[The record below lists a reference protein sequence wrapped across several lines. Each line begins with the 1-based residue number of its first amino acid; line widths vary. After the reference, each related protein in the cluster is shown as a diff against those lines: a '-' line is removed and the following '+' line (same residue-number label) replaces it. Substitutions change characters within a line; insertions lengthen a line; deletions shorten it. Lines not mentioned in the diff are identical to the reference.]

1 MKQLRLKKK
10 ALAISIACALALNWT
25 PDCSSVYAEA
35 GSKHSQE
42 TKETVNADG
51 KAEQEYSLE
60 SITVEAKRPD
70 WEAKLSPGTVT
81 IIRPDD
87 YKGEQKTL
95 PDMLKDV
102 PGVHVREVNGK
113 GQYTTV
119 SVRGS
124 TAAQVGVF
132 VDGVLFNL
140 GGDAAADISTIPV
153 KNVERIEVYRG
164 YIPARFGGTYI
175 GGVINIVTKRP
186 TQSNVS
192 ASVGQSSWGGY
203 TGSLQVDSPLG
214 TGSLMVGI
222 NRDESDGDFRYKNFQ
237 VPYRYQQDQ
246 IVLQN
251 ELNNRFNQINN
262 SFGEDFGRV
271 FATVEEYDQ
280 TIASPGFFDE
290 AIQYT
295 YDNMWKRQG
304 KSVYDEDGNYSY
316 IDAKYDAVN
325 HVWTS
330 PYSSKEEW
338 INNPEDGWSWI
349 APEEREEAYKSKV
362 RENVNSKL
370 GPGGFQ
376 NFDTEAE
383 KIRKTHMEGK
393 DSLRYR
399 HNNDYK
405 NTDAI
410 IKWQDDHWT
419 AKANWKKIDRH
430 LPWGLW
436 QDTGYGGSN
445 TQMDLDD
452 WGFMGPRRQ
461 EITTNEMLVAR
472 RDTEGNLEW
481 GWSVNYLDQDKYF
494 RNEGYDPIKH
504 KNDGYFSRPLTVWS
518 SYNSRRLGGAIDGSY
533 KAGDYH
539 LLEFMANWSKEKMDV
554 DGWKMTEYTDGNQDD
569 RRRFRNYFEQTL
581 FNIQVQ
587 DTITLNKEK
596 DLWFTPS
603 VRYNSSTVLGS
614 STRLINASNHT
625 WFNEID
631 EEKNS
636 KTTWQMALKK
646 KTSDKLT
653 LRSTVGS
660 YYRLLNLYEIAG
672 DGAGIL
678 PRPRKDLATG
688 QLVSI
693 FPLPEEGTQWDV
705 SAIWDDRMLGADAN
719 IQLTY
724 FGRKSENL
732 LQLYRCGFDY
742 WSYSN
747 AAKGRVNG
755 TELQAKLSWDR
766 WDMNLVGTYMHAKAQ
781 RKFDN
786 PTGDNIYYDVPQIYS
801 PEWEGSM
808 RLSYRPDRK
817 TSIFSELKYV
827 DEMYIGYGWEKKQ
840 KSLTTVGLGVK
851 RNFTQDLQMIVG
863 VNDLFNKGP
872 KLRLV
877 ETGKDYNGNPS
888 TSPSQINYPLNPD
901 NPTQG
906 RTYYVTM
913 QYKY

>member
-1 MKQLRLKKK
+1 MKQHRLKKK
-10 ALAISIACALALNWT
+10 ALAVSIACALALTWT
-25 PDCSSVYAEA
+25 PDFSGSVYAAEA
-35 GSKHSQE
+35 GSEQSQE

-51 KAEQEYSLE
+51 KAAQEYSLE

-70 WEAKLSPGTVT
+70 WESKLSPGTVT

-222 NRDESDGDFRYKNFQ
+222 NRDQSDGDFRYKNFQ
-237 VPYRYQQDQ
+237 VPYRYAEAKKVYDTAIMNCFTLINQS
-246 IVLQN
+246 LQSDYGIITDFTSVE
-251 ELNNRFNQINN
+251 ELKAT
-262 SFGEDFGRV
+262 
-271 FATVEEYDQ
+271 FATKEFNDNA
-280 TIASPGFFDE
+280 IA
-290 AIQYT
+290 I
-295 YDNMWKRQG
+295 
-304 KSVYDEDGNYSY
+304 
-316 IDAKYDAVN
+316 I
-325 HVWTS
+325 
-330 PYSSKEEW
+330 EEW
-338 INNPEDGWSWI
+338 GLSH
-349 APEEREEAYKSKV
+349 EEAVSMWEEEANKYLDRPDKINRDFYGKRGIFS
-362 RENVNSKL
+362 
-370 GPGGFQ
+370 
-376 NFDTEAE
+376 DTRW
-383 KIRKTHMEGK
+383 RK
-393 DSLRYR
+393 
-399 HNNDYK
+399 NNDYK

-410 IKWQDDHWT
+410 IKWQDDHWM
-419 AKANWKKIDRH
+419 AKATWKKIDRH

-436 QDTGYGGSN
+436 TGTGYGGSN
-445 TQMDLDD
+445 ATVDLDNF
-452 WGFMGPRRQ
+452 GFMGAKRQ
-461 EITTNEMLVAR
+461 ELTSKELLVGH
-472 RDTEGNLEW
+472 RDTMGNLEW
-481 GWSVNYLDQDKYF
+481 GWSVNYLKQNKDY
-494 RNEGYDPIKH
+494 RNEGYDDPI
-504 KNDGYFSRPLTVWS
+504 NDKGAGYWNQPLSVWS
-518 SYNSRRLGGAIDGSY
+518 SYDSRRTGGMVDGTY
-533 KAGDYH
+533 RAGNNH
-539 LLEFMANWSKEKMDV
+539 LLEFMANWSLEKMDV
-554 DGWKMTEYTDGNQDD
+554 DGWKMTDFVDGDD
-569 RRRFRNYFEQTL
+569 DYRRRFRNYFEQTL
-581 FNIQVQ
+581 FNIQLQ
-587 DTITLNKEK
+587 DTITLNKEE

-603 VRYNSSTVLGS
+603 VRYNSSTVLGRS
-614 STRLINASNHT
+614 ERLINEHNNHI
-625 WFNEID
+625 WFNQED
-631 EEKNS
+631 EQKNS
-636 KTTWQMALKK
+636 KVTWQTALKK
-646 KTSDKLT
+646 KVSDKLT

-672 DGAGIL
+672 DGAGII
-678 PRPRKDLATG
+678 PRPVDDTKQQDR
-688 QLVSI
+688 LVSAY
-693 FPLPEEGTQWDV
+693 PLPEEGTQWDV
-705 SAIWDDRMLGADAN
+705 SAIWDDRILGADGN

-732 LQLYRCGFDY
+732 LQLYRFGYDY

-747 AAKGRVNG
+747 AARGRVNG
-755 TELQAKLSWDR
+755 AELQTKLSWDK
-766 WDMNLVGTYMHAKAQ
+766 WDMNLATTYTHVNAQ
-781 RKFDN
+781 RKYNN
-786 PTGDNIYYDVPQIYS
+786 PTGTGDTYYDKPITYL

-808 RLSYRPDRK
+808 RLTYRPDQK
-817 TSIFSELKYV
+817 TSVFTELKYMDKMFV
-827 DEMYIGYGWEKKQ
+827 SEGFDWEQ
-840 KSLTTVGLGVK
+840 TSLTTVGLGVK
-851 RNFTQDLQMIVG
+851 HKFTNDLQVTLG

-872 KLRLV
+872 ELRLV
-877 ETGKDYNGNPS
+877 STGMDSNGNPLPADW
-888 TSPSQINYPLNPD
+888 PSSVNYPLNTD
-901 NPTQG
+901 NPAQG

>member
-1 MKQLRLKKK
+1 MKQHKLKRK
-10 ALAISIACALALNWT
+10 ALAISIACALAITWT
-25 PDCSSVYAEA
+25 TDSSSVYAEA
-35 GSKHSQE
+35 GSEQSQE

-60 SITVEAKRPD
+60 SVTVEAKRPD
-70 WEAKLSPGTVT
+70 WESKLSPGTVT

-95 PDMLKDV
+95 PDLLKDV

-222 NRDESDGDFRYKNFQ
+222 NRDESDGDFRYKNFASDAYYAKEMPGLQ
-237 VPYRYQQDQ
+237 AQIPILFDDVKLYLAKNYNIEVSTAEQLNSEFNTSYEGLLTTAQDNYWKLYRKYIPGETKQDF
-246 IVLQN
+246 I
-251 ELNNRFNQINN
+251 NRLYPG
-262 SFGEDFGRV
+262 GE
-271 FATVEEYDQ
+271 Q
-280 TIASPGFFDE
+280 
-290 AIQYT
+290 
-295 YDNMWKRQG
+295 
-304 KSVYDEDGNYSY
+304 SY
-316 IDAKYDAVN
+316 NADV
-325 HVWTS
+325 
-330 PYSSKEEW
+330 
-338 INNPEDGWSWI
+338 
-349 APEEREEAYKSKV
+349 KSKLDTSIT
-362 RENVNSKL
+362 NYQSAINSLIKQMSQL
-370 GPGGFQ
+370 SE
-376 NFDTEAE
+376 DSTRW
-383 KIRKTHMEGK
+383 RK
-393 DSLRYR
+393 
-399 HNNDYK
+399 NNDYK

-419 AKANWKKIDRH
+419 AKATWKKIDRH

-436 QDTGYGGSN
+436 TGTGYGDN
-445 TQMDLDD
+445 NAKVDLNNF
-452 WGFMGPRRQ
+452 GFMGAKRQ
-461 EITTNEMLVAR
+461 ELTSKELLVGH
-472 RDTEGNLEW
+472 RDTVGKLEW
-481 GWSVNYLDQDKYF
+481 GWSVNYLNQNKDY
-494 RNEGYDPIKH
+494 RNEGYDDPI
-504 KNDGYFSRPLTVWS
+504 NDKGAAYWNQPLSVWS
-518 SYNSRRLGGAIDGSY
+518 SYDSRRLGGAIDGSY
-533 KAGDYH
+533 KAGDLH
-539 LLEFMANWSKEKMDV
+539 LLEFMVNWSKEKMDV
-554 DGWKMTEYTDGNQDD
+554 DGWKMTDFVDSDIDYH
-569 RRRFRNYFEQTL
+569 RRFRNYFEQAL
-581 FNIQVQ
+581 FNVQLQ
-587 DTITLNKEK
+587 DTITLNKAE

-603 VRYNSSTVLGS
+603 VRYNSSTVLGR
-614 STRLINASNHT
+614 STRLINDSNHT
-625 WFNEID
+625 WFNQED
-631 EEKNS
+631 EQKNS
-636 KTTWQMALKK
+636 KVTWQTALKK
-646 KTSDKLT
+646 KVSDKLT

-672 DGAGIL
+672 DGAGII
-678 PRPRKDLATG
+678 PRPVDDTKQQDR
-688 QLVSI
+688 LVSAY
-693 FPLPEEGTQWDV
+693 PLPEEGTQWDV
-705 SAIWDDRMLGADAN
+705 SAIWDDRILGADGN

-732 LQLYRCGFDY
+732 LQLYRFGYDY

-747 AAKGRVNG
+747 AARGRVNG
-755 TELQAKLSWDR
+755 AELQTNLSWDK
-766 WDMNLVGTYMHAKAQ
+766 WDMNLATTYTHVNAQ
-781 RKFDN
+781 RKYNN
-786 PTGDNIYYDVPQIYS
+786 PTGTGDTYYDKPITYL

-808 RLSYRPDRK
+808 RLTYRPDQK
-817 TSIFSELKYV
+817 TSVFTELKYMDKMFV
-827 DEMYIGYGWEKKQ
+827 SEGFDWKQ
-840 KSLTTVGLGVK
+840 TSLTTVGLGVK
-851 RNFTQDLQMIVG
+851 HKFTNDLQVTLG

-872 KLRLV
+872 ELRLV
-877 ETGKDYNGNPS
+877 STGMDSNGNPLPADWPTS
-888 TSPSQINYPLNPD
+888 TTLPLNTD
-901 NPTQG
+901 SPTQG

>member
-1 MKQLRLKKK
+1 MKQHRLKRK
-10 ALAISIACALALNWT
+10 ALAISIACALALTWT
-25 PDCSSVYAEA
+25 PDYSSSVYAAEA
-35 GSKHSQE
+35 GGEHSQE

-70 WEAKLSPGTVT
+70 WESKLSPGTVT

-95 PDMLKDV
+95 PDLLKDV

-222 NRDESDGDFRYKNFQ
+222 NRDQSDGDFRYKNFASDAAYAQ
-237 VPYRYQQDQ
+237 YMPEVQA
-246 IVLQN
+246 
-251 ELNNRFNQINN
+251 ELANQINYLN
-262 SFGEDFGRV
+262 SGLSKMDIH
-271 FATVEEYDQ
+271 FATAE
-280 TIASPGFFDE
+280 E
-290 AIQYT
+290 AIAAFNT
-295 YDNMWKRQG
+295 PAMYDSLQTT
-304 KSVYDEDGNYSY
+304 Y
-316 IDAKYDAVN
+316 IDKYWNKFPPFFGYV
-325 HVWTS
+325 
-330 PYSSKEEW
+330 SKEDTITKRFGGNEELYNQEAKATLNNSKNAFLDATKYW
-338 INNPEDGWSWI
+338 INKKNKLSEDSTRW
-349 APEEREEAYKSKV
+349 
-362 RENVNSKL
+362 
-370 GPGGFQ
+370 
-376 NFDTEAE
+376 
-383 KIRKTHMEGK
+383 RK
-393 DSLRYR
+393 
-399 HNNDYK
+399 NNDYK

-419 AKANWKKIDRH
+419 AKATWKKIDRH

-436 QDTGYGGSN
+436 TGTGYGDNNSGV
-445 TQMDLDD
+445 DLDNF
-452 WGFMGPRRQ
+452 GFMGAKRQ
-461 EITTNEMLVAR
+461 ELTSKELLVGH
-472 RDTEGNLEW
+472 RDTVGNLEW
-481 GWSVNYLDQDKYF
+481 GWSVNYLKQNKDY
-494 RNEGYDPIKH
+494 RNEGYDDPI
-504 KNDGYFSRPLTVWS
+504 NDKGAAYWNQPLSVWS
-518 SYNSRRLGGAIDGSY
+518 SYDSRRLGGAIDGSY
-533 KAGDYH
+533 KAGDLH
-539 LLEFMANWSKEKMDV
+539 LLEFMVNWSKEKMDV
-554 DGWKMTEYTDGNQDD
+554 DGWKMTDFVDNDIDY
-569 RRRFRNYFEQTL
+569 RRRFRNYFEQAL
-581 FNIQVQ
+581 FNVQLQ
-587 DTITLNKEK
+587 DTITLNKAE

-603 VRYNSSTVLGS
+603 VRYNSSTVLGR
-614 STRLINASNHT
+614 STRLINDSNHT
-625 WFNEID
+625 WFNQED
-631 EEKNS
+631 EQKNS
-636 KTTWQMALKK
+636 KVTWQTALKK
-646 KTSDKLT
+646 KVSDKLT

-672 DGAGIL
+672 DGAGIM
-678 PRPRKDLATG
+678 PRPIKDKDFLDG
-688 QLVSI
+688 LVSA

-705 SAIWDDRMLGADAN
+705 SAIWDDRILGADGN

-732 LQLYRCGFDY
+732 LQLYRFGYDY

-747 AAKGRVNG
+747 AARGRVNG
-755 TELQAKLSWDR
+755 AELQTNLSWDK
-766 WDMNLVGTYMHAKAQ
+766 WDMNLATTYTHVNAQ
-781 RKFDN
+781 RKYNN
-786 PTGDNIYYDVPQIYS
+786 PGGTGETYYDMPVTYL

-808 RLSYRPDRK
+808 RLTYRPDQK
-817 TSIFSELKYV
+817 TSVFAELKYMDKMFV
-827 DEMYIGYGWEKKQ
+827 SEGFDWKQ
-840 KSLTTVGLGVK
+840 TSLTTVGLGVK
-851 RNFTQDLQMIVG
+851 HKFTNDLQVTVG

-872 KLRLV
+872 ELRLV
-877 ETGKDYNGNPS
+877 STGLDYNGNPLPADWPTS
-888 TSPSQINYPLNPD
+888 TTLPLNPD
-901 NPTQG
+901 SPTQG
-906 RTYYVTM
+906 RTYYVTL

>member
-1 MKQLRLKKK
+1 MKQHKLKRK
-10 ALAISIACALALNWT
+10 ALAISIACALAITWT
-25 PDCSSVYAEA
+25 TDSSSVYAEA
-35 GSKHSQE
+35 GSEQSQE

-60 SITVEAKRPD
+60 SVTVEAKRPD
-70 WEAKLSPGTVT
+70 WESKLSPGTVT

-95 PDMLKDV
+95 PELLKDV

-222 NRDESDGDFRYKNFQ
+222 NRDESDGDFRYKNFASDAYYAKEMPGLQ
-237 VPYRYQQDQ
+237 AQIPILFDDVKLYLAKNYNIEVSTAEQLNAEFNTSYEGLLTTAQDNYWKLYRKYIPGETKQDF
-246 IVLQN
+246 I
-251 ELNNRFNQINN
+251 NRLYPG
-262 SFGEDFGRV
+262 GE
-271 FATVEEYDQ
+271 Q
-280 TIASPGFFDE
+280 
-290 AIQYT
+290 
-295 YDNMWKRQG
+295 
-304 KSVYDEDGNYSY
+304 SY
-316 IDAKYDAVN
+316 NADV
-325 HVWTS
+325 
-330 PYSSKEEW
+330 
-338 INNPEDGWSWI
+338 
-349 APEEREEAYKSKV
+349 KSKLDTSIT
-362 RENVNSKL
+362 NYQSAINSLIKQMSQL
-370 GPGGFQ
+370 SE
-376 NFDTEAE
+376 DSTRW
-383 KIRKTHMEGK
+383 RK
-393 DSLRYR
+393 
-399 HNNDYK
+399 NNDYK

-419 AKANWKKIDRH
+419 AKATWKKIDRH

-436 QDTGYGGSN
+436 TGTGYGDN
-445 TQMDLDD
+445 NAKVDLNNF
-452 WGFMGPRRQ
+452 GFMGAKRQ
-461 EITTNEMLVAR
+461 ELTSKELLVGH
-472 RDTEGNLEW
+472 RDTVGKLEW
-481 GWSVNYLDQDKYF
+481 GWSVNYLNQNKDY
-494 RNEGYDPIKH
+494 RNEGYDDPI
-504 KNDGYFSRPLTVWS
+504 NDKGAAYWNQPLSVWS
-518 SYNSRRLGGAIDGSY
+518 SYDSRRLGGAIDGSY
-533 KAGDYH
+533 KAGDLH
-539 LLEFMANWSKEKMDV
+539 LLEFMVNWSKEKMDV
-554 DGWKMTEYTDGNQDD
+554 DGWKMTDFVDGDID
-569 RRRFRNYFEQTL
+569 YHRRFRNYFEQAL
-581 FNIQVQ
+581 FNVQLQ
-587 DTITLNKEK
+587 DTITLNKAE

-603 VRYNSSTVLGS
+603 VRYNSSTVLGR
-614 STRLINASNHT
+614 STRLINDPNHT
-625 WFNEID
+625 WFNQED
-631 EEKNS
+631 EQKNS
-636 KTTWQMALKK
+636 KVTWQTALKK
-646 KTSDKLT
+646 KVSDKLT

-672 DGAGIL
+672 DGAGII
-678 PRPRKDLATG
+678 PRPVDDTKQQDRM
-688 QLVSI
+688 VSAY
-693 FPLPEEGTQWDV
+693 PLPEEGTQWDV
-705 SAIWDDRMLGADAN
+705 SAIWDDRILGADGN

-732 LQLYRCGFDY
+732 LQLYRFGYDY

-747 AAKGRVNG
+747 AARGRVNG
-755 TELQAKLSWDR
+755 AELQTNLSWDK
-766 WDMNLVGTYMHAKAQ
+766 WDMNLATTYTHVNAQ
-781 RKFDN
+781 RKYNN
-786 PTGDNIYYDVPQIYS
+786 PTGTGDTYYDKPITYL

-808 RLSYRPDRK
+808 RLTYRPDQK
-817 TSIFSELKYV
+817 TSVFTELKYMDKMFV
-827 DEMYIGYGWEKKQ
+827 SEGFDWKQ
-840 KSLTTVGLGVK
+840 TSLTTVGLGVK
-851 RNFTQDLQMIVG
+851 HKFTNDLQVTLG

-872 KLRLV
+872 ELRLV
-877 ETGKDYNGNPS
+877 STGMDSNGNPLPADWPTS
-888 TSPSQINYPLNPD
+888 TTLPLNTD
-901 NPTQG
+901 SPTQG

>member
-1 MKQLRLKKK
+1 M
-10 ALAISIACALALNWT
+10 SIACALAFSLT
-25 PDCSSVYAEA
+25 PDFGGVACAEEPD
-35 GSKHSQE
+35 SKQSQE
-42 TKETVNADG
+42 TTETVKADS
-51 KAEQEYSLE
+51 KPAQEYTLE
-60 SITVEAKRPD
+60 AVTVEAKRPD
-70 WEAKLSPGTVT
+70 WESKLSPGTVT

-95 PDMLKDV
+95 PEMLKDV

-164 YIPARFGGTYI
+164 YIPARFGGTYM
-175 GGVINIVTKRP
+175 GGVINIVTKKP
-186 TQSNVS
+186 SKENIS
-192 ASVGQSSWGGY
+192 ASVGQRSWGGY
-203 TGSLQVDSPLG
+203 TASLQVDAPLG

-222 NRDESDGDFRYKNFQ
+222 NRDQSDGDFRYKNFQ
-237 VPYRYQQDQ
+237 VPYRYGQ
-246 IVLQN
+246 IAQEFEKLQVAKLADYN
-251 ELNNRFNQINN
+251 LALGFLKSSVGIDIGWAPFKSLEEVRQAATEGSAFYQAVMNKGKALGLSESDLKILFTEEGW
-262 SFGEDFGRV
+262 FAYDPDFQKKWWDK
-271 FATVEEYDQ
+271 AM
-280 TIASPGFFDE
+280 A
-290 AIQYT
+290 A
-295 YDNMWKRQG
+295 
-304 KSVYDEDGNYSY
+304 
-316 IDAKYDAVN
+316 
-325 HVWTS
+325 
-330 PYSSKEEW
+330 
-338 INNPEDGWSWI
+338 
-349 APEEREEAYKSKV
+349 
-362 RENVNSKL
+362 RENRGVKDDL
-370 GPGGFQ
+370 RW
-376 NFDTEAE
+376 
-383 KIRKTHMEGK
+383 RKT
-393 DSLRYR
+393 
-399 HNNDYK
+399 NDYK

-419 AKANWKKIDRH
+419 AKATWKKIDRH

-445 TQMDLDD
+445 IHMDLDD

-461 EITTNEMLVAR
+461 ELTTKELLVGR
-472 RDTEGNLEW
+472 RDTVDNLEW

-494 RNEGYDPIKH
+494 RNEGYDPIKY
-504 KNDGYFSRPLTVWS
+504 KEDGYFKRPLSVWS
-518 SYNSRRLGGAIDGSY
+518 SYDSRRLGGAIDGSY
-533 KAGDYH
+533 KAGDRH
-539 LLEFMANWSKEKMDV
+539 LLEFMVSWSKEKMDV
-554 DGWKMTEYTDGNQDD
+554 DGWRMTEYTNGNQDD

-581 FNIQVQ
+581 FNIQLQ
-587 DTITLNKEK
+587 DNITLNKAE

-603 VRYNSSTVLGS
+603 VRYNSSTVLGRS
-614 STRLINASNHT
+614 SRLADEKQHI
-625 WFNEID
+625 WFNEED
-631 EEKNS
+631 KEKNS
-636 KTTWQMALKK
+636 KVTWQTALKK
-646 KTSDKLT
+646 KVSDKLT

-678 PRPRKDLATG
+678 PRPRKDSATG
-688 QLVSI
+688 QLTSV

-705 SAIWDDRMLGADAN
+705 SAIWDDRIWGADAN

-755 TELQAKLSWDR
+755 TELQANLSWDK
-766 WDMNLVGTYMHAKAQ
+766 WDMNLAATYMHTKAQ
-781 RKFDN
+781 RKFTNPTADN
-786 PTGDNIYYDVPQIYS
+786 PEIYYDIPQIYS

-808 RLSYRPDRK
+808 RLTYRPDKK
-817 TSIFSELKYV
+817 TSIFTELKYV

-851 RNFTQDLQMIVG
+851 RNFTKDLQMIVG

-872 KLRLV
+872 ELRLV
-877 ETGKDYNGNPS
+877 ETDMDYNGNHPS
-888 TSPSQINYPLNPD
+888 VPSQIYYPLNPD

-906 RTYYVTM
+906 RTYYMTL